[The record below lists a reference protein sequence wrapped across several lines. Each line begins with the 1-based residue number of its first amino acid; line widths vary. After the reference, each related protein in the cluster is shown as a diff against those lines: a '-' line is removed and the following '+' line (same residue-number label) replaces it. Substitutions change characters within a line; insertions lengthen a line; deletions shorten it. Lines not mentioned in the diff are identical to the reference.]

1 MVSDQSQDE
10 AEQQPKIGRIPALIA
25 AVAVV
30 GIAIG
35 AAAGLLTLM
44 LYQVERFALGYIE
57 NAHESGPFNVPAI
70 RRAISVTV
78 GASIAAVMWWLLR
91 TRTTEVPSVKKAVGG
106 AIMPVWQT
114 IVHVLLQ
121 IFIVGT
127 GMSIGRE
134 VAPRE
139 LGAMFGQRFA
149 RWVRLGAKDTRML
162 VAITA
167 AAGLAGVYN
176 APLAGTF
183 FAVEILLADVT
194 LETVT
199 LAFACSA
206 LASWVASL
214 VKGTHV
220 FYLIGKADGL
230 FTPDYMLFALIAGL
244 MLGVAGALFRRGS
257 QWAERNKPSGAGI
270 LWMMPLAGL
279 LTGVV
284 AIAVPQV
291 MGNGRATA
299 QLSFSSKA
307 DLAVIPVLLL
317 SFVAKAI
324 VTLLTIRSG
333 ASGGVLQPGIALGAS
348 GGAILG
354 ILWMQVFHT
363 NSIGMYALLGAC
375 ALLAASQQAPLMAIC
390 LVMELADAPINLFVP
405 ISLAV
410 AVSAFTASRLAK
422 PLAAWHLPRAKA
434 ADRQPSHC
442 RLAILTW
449 TPSSHGHQACLAGKQ
464 HGEYEPVVVGADRH
478 LAAVLLR
485 DVPNRLHA
493 EAMPMLV
500 IALRGAQIA
509 LGIFLQPRI
518 VIILDADHGE
528 GILFEQR
535 QFDEPLFRIGQL
547 RRGFD
552 RIVDRIAEQRSDIH
566 RRHVGQE
573 RPIRHGGEADAAI
586 GASALF
592 CGEDDVKHGIAGML
606 LGAVALH
613 RLLQL
618 LESCRSM
625 LRIDFGAQCRDLML
639 QIVREPTKRFD
650 VLLRLQVLLMLA
662 FQLRVD

>member
-1 MVSDQSQDE
+1 MVSKQSQE
-10 AEQQPKIGRIPALIA
+10 ETESRPNIGRIPALIA
-25 AVAVV
+25 AVAIV

-57 NAHESGPFNVPAI
+57 NAHESGPFNVPAL
-70 RRAISVTV
+70 RRLISVTV
-78 GASIAAVMWWLLR
+78 GASIAAVIWWLLR
-91 TRTTEVPSVKKAVGG
+91 TRTTTVPSVKKAVGG
-106 AIMPVWQT
+106 ALMPVWQT

-194 LETVT
+194 LETVS

-214 VKGTHV
+214 VKGTHT
-220 FYLIGKADGL
+220 FYLIGKANGL
-230 FTPDYMLFALIAGL
+230 FTPDYMVFALIAGL

-257 QWAERNKPSGAGI
+257 QWAEKNKPSGAGI

-324 VTLLTIRSG
+324 VTLMTIRSG

-405 ISLAV
+405 IGLAV

-434 ADRQPSHC
+434 ADR
-442 RLAILTW
+442 
-449 TPSSHGHQACLAGKQ
+449 
-464 HGEYEPVVVGADRH
+464 
-478 LAAVLLR
+478 
-485 DVPNRLHA
+485 
-493 EAMPMLV
+493 
-500 IALRGAQIA
+500 
-509 LGIFLQPRI
+509 
-518 VIILDADHGE
+518 
-528 GILFEQR
+528 
-535 QFDEPLFRIGQL
+535 
-547 RRGFD
+547 
-552 RIVDRIAEQRSDIH
+552 
-566 RRHVGQE
+566 
-573 RPIRHGGEADAAI
+573 
-586 GASALF
+586 
-592 CGEDDVKHGIAGML
+592 
-606 LGAVALH
+606 
-613 RLLQL
+613 
-618 LESCRSM
+618 
-625 LRIDFGAQCRDLML
+625 
-639 QIVREPTKRFD
+639 
-650 VLLRLQVLLMLA
+650 
-662 FQLRVD
+662 

>member
-1 MVSDQSQDE
+1 MGEARVSEQSQDE
-10 AEQQPKIGRIPALIA
+10 TEQQPTIGRIPGLIA
-25 AVAVV
+25 AVAIV

-57 NAHESGPFNVPAI
+57 NAQESGPFNVPAI

-78 GASIAAVMWWLLR
+78 GAAIAAVIWWLLR
-91 TRTTEVPSVKKAVGG
+91 TRTTTVPSVKKAVGG
-106 AIMPVWQT
+106 ALMPVWQT

-214 VKGTHV
+214 VKGTHT

-230 FTPDYMLFALIAGL
+230 FTPDYMVFALIAGL

-257 QWAERNKPSGAGI
+257 QWAEKNKPSGAGI

-284 AIAVPQV
+284 AIVVPQV

-405 ISLAV
+405 IGLAV

-434 ADRQPSHC
+434 ADR
-442 RLAILTW
+442 
-449 TPSSHGHQACLAGKQ
+449 
-464 HGEYEPVVVGADRH
+464 
-478 LAAVLLR
+478 
-485 DVPNRLHA
+485 
-493 EAMPMLV
+493 
-500 IALRGAQIA
+500 
-509 LGIFLQPRI
+509 
-518 VIILDADHGE
+518 
-528 GILFEQR
+528 
-535 QFDEPLFRIGQL
+535 
-547 RRGFD
+547 
-552 RIVDRIAEQRSDIH
+552 
-566 RRHVGQE
+566 
-573 RPIRHGGEADAAI
+573 
-586 GASALF
+586 
-592 CGEDDVKHGIAGML
+592 
-606 LGAVALH
+606 
-613 RLLQL
+613 
-618 LESCRSM
+618 
-625 LRIDFGAQCRDLML
+625 
-639 QIVREPTKRFD
+639 
-650 VLLRLQVLLMLA
+650 
-662 FQLRVD
+662 

>member
-333 ASGGVLQPGIALGAS
+333 ASGGAM
-348 GGAILG
+348 LG
-354 ILWMQVFHT
+354 ILWMQMFHT

-405 ISLAV
+405 IGFAV
-410 AVSAFTASRLAK
+410 AVSAFTASRLAA
-422 PLAAWHLPRAKA
+422 PLAALHLPR
-434 ADRQPSHC
+434 PS
-442 RLAILTW
+442 
-449 TPSSHGHQACLAGKQ
+449 TP
-464 HGEYEPVVVGADRH
+464 
-478 LAAVLLR
+478 
-485 DVPNRLHA
+485 
-493 EAMPMLV
+493 
-500 IALRGAQIA
+500 
-509 LGIFLQPRI
+509 
-518 VIILDADHGE
+518 
-528 GILFEQR
+528 
-535 QFDEPLFRIGQL
+535 
-547 RRGFD
+547 
-552 RIVDRIAEQRSDIH
+552 
-566 RRHVGQE
+566 
-573 RPIRHGGEADAAI
+573 
-586 GASALF
+586 
-592 CGEDDVKHGIAGML
+592 VK
-606 LGAVALH
+606 
-613 RLLQL
+613 R
-618 LESCRSM
+618 
-625 LRIDFGAQCRDLML
+625 
-639 QIVREPTKRFD
+639 
-650 VLLRLQVLLMLA
+650 
-662 FQLRVD
+662 

>member
-1 MVSDQSQDE
+1 MGEARVSKQSQDE
-10 AEQQPKIGRIPALIA
+10 TEQQPNIGRIPALIA
-25 AVAVV
+25 AVAIV

-57 NAHESGPFNVPAI
+57 NAHESGPFNMPAI

-78 GASIAAVMWWLLR
+78 GASIAAVIWWLLR
-91 TRTTEVPSVKKAVGG
+91 TRTTTVPSVKKAVGG
-106 AIMPVWQT
+106 ALMPVWQT

-214 VKGTHV
+214 VKGTHT
-220 FYLIGKADGL
+220 FYLIGKANGL
-230 FTPDYMLFALIAGL
+230 FTPDYMVFALIAGL

-257 QWAERNKPSGAGI
+257 QWAEKNKPSGAGI

-284 AIAVPQV
+284 AIVVPQV

-405 ISLAV
+405 IGLAV

-434 ADRQPSHC
+434 ADR
-442 RLAILTW
+442 
-449 TPSSHGHQACLAGKQ
+449 
-464 HGEYEPVVVGADRH
+464 
-478 LAAVLLR
+478 
-485 DVPNRLHA
+485 
-493 EAMPMLV
+493 
-500 IALRGAQIA
+500 
-509 LGIFLQPRI
+509 
-518 VIILDADHGE
+518 
-528 GILFEQR
+528 
-535 QFDEPLFRIGQL
+535 
-547 RRGFD
+547 
-552 RIVDRIAEQRSDIH
+552 
-566 RRHVGQE
+566 
-573 RPIRHGGEADAAI
+573 
-586 GASALF
+586 
-592 CGEDDVKHGIAGML
+592 
-606 LGAVALH
+606 
-613 RLLQL
+613 
-618 LESCRSM
+618 
-625 LRIDFGAQCRDLML
+625 
-639 QIVREPTKRFD
+639 
-650 VLLRLQVLLMLA
+650 
-662 FQLRVD
+662 

>member
-1 MVSDQSQDE
+1 MVSKQSQE
-10 AEQQPKIGRIPALIA
+10 ETESRPNIGRIPALIA
-25 AVAVV
+25 AVAIV

-57 NAHESGPFNVPAI
+57 NAHESGPFNVPAL
-70 RRAISVTV
+70 RRLISVTV
-78 GASIAAVMWWLLR
+78 GASIAAVIWWLLR
-91 TRTTEVPSVKKAVGG
+91 TRTTTVPSVKKAVGG
-106 AIMPVWQT
+106 ALMPVWQT

-324 VTLLTIRSG
+324 VTLMTIRSG

-405 ISLAV
+405 IGLAV

-434 ADRQPSHC
+434 ADR
-442 RLAILTW
+442 
-449 TPSSHGHQACLAGKQ
+449 
-464 HGEYEPVVVGADRH
+464 
-478 LAAVLLR
+478 
-485 DVPNRLHA
+485 
-493 EAMPMLV
+493 
-500 IALRGAQIA
+500 
-509 LGIFLQPRI
+509 
-518 VIILDADHGE
+518 
-528 GILFEQR
+528 
-535 QFDEPLFRIGQL
+535 
-547 RRGFD
+547 
-552 RIVDRIAEQRSDIH
+552 
-566 RRHVGQE
+566 
-573 RPIRHGGEADAAI
+573 
-586 GASALF
+586 
-592 CGEDDVKHGIAGML
+592 
-606 LGAVALH
+606 
-613 RLLQL
+613 
-618 LESCRSM
+618 
-625 LRIDFGAQCRDLML
+625 
-639 QIVREPTKRFD
+639 
-650 VLLRLQVLLMLA
+650 
-662 FQLRVD
+662 

>member
-1 MVSDQSQDE
+1 MVSKQSQE
-10 AEQQPKIGRIPALIA
+10 ETESRPNIGRIPALIA
-25 AVAVV
+25 AVAIV

-57 NAHESGPFNVPAI
+57 NAHESGPFNVPAL
-70 RRAISVTV
+70 RRLISVTV
-78 GASIAAVMWWLLR
+78 GASIAAVIWWLLR
-91 TRTTEVPSVKKAVGG
+91 TRTTTVPSVKKAVGG
-106 AIMPVWQT
+106 ALMPVWQT

-149 RWVRLGAKDTRML
+149 RWVRLDVKDTRML

-194 LETVT
+194 LETVS

-214 VKGTHV
+214 VKGTHT
-220 FYLIGKADGL
+220 FYLIGKANGL
-230 FTPDYMLFALIAGL
+230 FTPDYLVFALIAGL

-257 QWAERNKPSGAGI
+257 QWAEKNKPSGAGI

-324 VTLLTIRSG
+324 VTLMTIRSG

-405 ISLAV
+405 IGLAV

-434 ADRQPSHC
+434 ADR
-442 RLAILTW
+442 
-449 TPSSHGHQACLAGKQ
+449 
-464 HGEYEPVVVGADRH
+464 
-478 LAAVLLR
+478 
-485 DVPNRLHA
+485 
-493 EAMPMLV
+493 
-500 IALRGAQIA
+500 
-509 LGIFLQPRI
+509 
-518 VIILDADHGE
+518 
-528 GILFEQR
+528 
-535 QFDEPLFRIGQL
+535 
-547 RRGFD
+547 
-552 RIVDRIAEQRSDIH
+552 
-566 RRHVGQE
+566 
-573 RPIRHGGEADAAI
+573 
-586 GASALF
+586 
-592 CGEDDVKHGIAGML
+592 
-606 LGAVALH
+606 
-613 RLLQL
+613 
-618 LESCRSM
+618 
-625 LRIDFGAQCRDLML
+625 
-639 QIVREPTKRFD
+639 
-650 VLLRLQVLLMLA
+650 
-662 FQLRVD
+662 

>member
-1 MVSDQSQDE
+1 MGEARVSKQSQDE
-10 AEQQPKIGRIPALIA
+10 TEQQPNIGRIPALIA
-25 AVAVV
+25 AVAIV

-78 GASIAAVMWWLLR
+78 GASIAAVIWWLLR
-91 TRTTEVPSVKKAVGG
+91 TRTTTVPSVKKAVGG
-106 AIMPVWQT
+106 ALMPVWQT

-214 VKGTHV
+214 VKGTHT
-220 FYLIGKADGL
+220 FYLIGKANGL
-230 FTPDYMLFALIAGL
+230 FTSDYMVFALIAGL

-257 QWAERNKPSGAGI
+257 QWAEKNKPSGAGI

-324 VTLLTIRSG
+324 VTLMTIRSG

-405 ISLAV
+405 IGLAV

-434 ADRQPSHC
+434 ADR
-442 RLAILTW
+442 
-449 TPSSHGHQACLAGKQ
+449 
-464 HGEYEPVVVGADRH
+464 
-478 LAAVLLR
+478 
-485 DVPNRLHA
+485 
-493 EAMPMLV
+493 
-500 IALRGAQIA
+500 
-509 LGIFLQPRI
+509 
-518 VIILDADHGE
+518 
-528 GILFEQR
+528 
-535 QFDEPLFRIGQL
+535 
-547 RRGFD
+547 
-552 RIVDRIAEQRSDIH
+552 
-566 RRHVGQE
+566 
-573 RPIRHGGEADAAI
+573 
-586 GASALF
+586 
-592 CGEDDVKHGIAGML
+592 
-606 LGAVALH
+606 
-613 RLLQL
+613 
-618 LESCRSM
+618 
-625 LRIDFGAQCRDLML
+625 
-639 QIVREPTKRFD
+639 
-650 VLLRLQVLLMLA
+650 
-662 FQLRVD
+662 

>member
-1 MVSDQSQDE
+1 MVSKQSQE
-10 AEQQPKIGRIPALIA
+10 ETESRPNIGRIPALIA
-25 AVAVV
+25 AVAIV

-57 NAHESGPFNVPAI
+57 NAHESGPFNVPAL
-70 RRAISVTV
+70 RRLISVTV
-78 GASIAAVMWWLLR
+78 GASIAAVIWWLLR
-91 TRTTEVPSVKKAVGG
+91 TRTTTVPSVKKAVGG
-106 AIMPVWQT
+106 ALMPVWQT

-121 IFIVGT
+121 ILIVGT

-214 VKGTHV
+214 VKGTHT
-220 FYLIGKADGL
+220 FYLIGKANGL
-230 FTPDYMLFALIAGL
+230 FTPDYMVFALIAGL
-244 MLGVAGALFRRGS
+244 ILGTAGALFRRGS
-257 QWAERNKPSGAGI
+257 QWAEKNKPSGAGI

-324 VTLLTIRSG
+324 VTLMTIRSG

-405 ISLAV
+405 IGLAV

-434 ADRQPSHC
+434 ADR
-442 RLAILTW
+442 
-449 TPSSHGHQACLAGKQ
+449 
-464 HGEYEPVVVGADRH
+464 
-478 LAAVLLR
+478 
-485 DVPNRLHA
+485 
-493 EAMPMLV
+493 
-500 IALRGAQIA
+500 
-509 LGIFLQPRI
+509 
-518 VIILDADHGE
+518 
-528 GILFEQR
+528 
-535 QFDEPLFRIGQL
+535 
-547 RRGFD
+547 
-552 RIVDRIAEQRSDIH
+552 
-566 RRHVGQE
+566 
-573 RPIRHGGEADAAI
+573 
-586 GASALF
+586 
-592 CGEDDVKHGIAGML
+592 
-606 LGAVALH
+606 
-613 RLLQL
+613 
-618 LESCRSM
+618 
-625 LRIDFGAQCRDLML
+625 
-639 QIVREPTKRFD
+639 
-650 VLLRLQVLLMLA
+650 
-662 FQLRVD
+662 

>member
-1 MVSDQSQDE
+1 MVSKQSQE
-10 AEQQPKIGRIPALIA
+10 ETESRPNIGRIPALIA
-25 AVAVV
+25 AVAIV

-57 NAHESGPFNVPAI
+57 NAHESGPFNVPAL
-70 RRAISVTV
+70 RRLISVTV
-78 GASIAAVMWWLLR
+78 GASIAAVTWWLLR
-91 TRTTEVPSVKKAVGG
+91 TRTTTVPSVKKAVGG
-106 AIMPVWQT
+106 ALMPVWQT

-149 RWVRLGAKDTRML
+149 RWVRLGVKDTRML

-214 VKGTHV
+214 VKGTHT
-220 FYLIGKADGL
+220 FYLIGKANGL
-230 FTPDYMLFALIAGL
+230 FTPDYMVFALIAGL

-257 QWAERNKPSGAGI
+257 QWAEKNKPSGAGI

-324 VTLLTIRSG
+324 VTLMTIRSG

-405 ISLAV
+405 IGLAV

-434 ADRQPSHC
+434 ADR
-442 RLAILTW
+442 
-449 TPSSHGHQACLAGKQ
+449 
-464 HGEYEPVVVGADRH
+464 
-478 LAAVLLR
+478 
-485 DVPNRLHA
+485 
-493 EAMPMLV
+493 
-500 IALRGAQIA
+500 
-509 LGIFLQPRI
+509 
-518 VIILDADHGE
+518 
-528 GILFEQR
+528 
-535 QFDEPLFRIGQL
+535 
-547 RRGFD
+547 
-552 RIVDRIAEQRSDIH
+552 
-566 RRHVGQE
+566 
-573 RPIRHGGEADAAI
+573 
-586 GASALF
+586 
-592 CGEDDVKHGIAGML
+592 
-606 LGAVALH
+606 
-613 RLLQL
+613 
-618 LESCRSM
+618 
-625 LRIDFGAQCRDLML
+625 
-639 QIVREPTKRFD
+639 
-650 VLLRLQVLLMLA
+650 
-662 FQLRVD
+662 

>member
-183 FAVEILLADVT
+183 FAVEILLADVTLETVT

-434 ADRQPSHC
+434 ADR
-442 RLAILTW
+442 
-449 TPSSHGHQACLAGKQ
+449 
-464 HGEYEPVVVGADRH
+464 
-478 LAAVLLR
+478 
-485 DVPNRLHA
+485 
-493 EAMPMLV
+493 
-500 IALRGAQIA
+500 
-509 LGIFLQPRI
+509 
-518 VIILDADHGE
+518 
-528 GILFEQR
+528 
-535 QFDEPLFRIGQL
+535 
-547 RRGFD
+547 
-552 RIVDRIAEQRSDIH
+552 
-566 RRHVGQE
+566 
-573 RPIRHGGEADAAI
+573 
-586 GASALF
+586 
-592 CGEDDVKHGIAGML
+592 
-606 LGAVALH
+606 
-613 RLLQL
+613 
-618 LESCRSM
+618 
-625 LRIDFGAQCRDLML
+625 
-639 QIVREPTKRFD
+639 
-650 VLLRLQVLLMLA
+650 
-662 FQLRVD
+662 

>member
-1 MVSDQSQDE
+1 MVSKQSQE
-10 AEQQPKIGRIPALIA
+10 ETESRPNIGRIPALIA
-25 AVAVV
+25 AVAIV

-57 NAHESGPFNVPAI
+57 NAHESGPFNVPAL
-70 RRAISVTV
+70 RRLISVTV
-78 GASIAAVMWWLLR
+78 GASIAAVIWWLLR
-91 TRTTEVPSVKKAVGG
+91 TRTTTVPSVKKAVGG
-106 AIMPVWQT
+106 ALMPVWQT

-214 VKGTHV
+214 VKGTHT
-220 FYLIGKADGL
+220 FYLIGKANGL
-230 FTPDYMLFALIAGL
+230 FTPDYMVFALIAGL

-257 QWAERNKPSGAGI
+257 QWAEKNKPSGAGI

-299 QLSFSSKA
+299 QLSFSSKV

-324 VTLLTIRSG
+324 VTLMTIRSG

-405 ISLAV
+405 IGLAV

-434 ADRQPSHC
+434 ADR
-442 RLAILTW
+442 
-449 TPSSHGHQACLAGKQ
+449 
-464 HGEYEPVVVGADRH
+464 
-478 LAAVLLR
+478 
-485 DVPNRLHA
+485 
-493 EAMPMLV
+493 
-500 IALRGAQIA
+500 
-509 LGIFLQPRI
+509 
-518 VIILDADHGE
+518 
-528 GILFEQR
+528 
-535 QFDEPLFRIGQL
+535 
-547 RRGFD
+547 
-552 RIVDRIAEQRSDIH
+552 
-566 RRHVGQE
+566 
-573 RPIRHGGEADAAI
+573 
-586 GASALF
+586 
-592 CGEDDVKHGIAGML
+592 
-606 LGAVALH
+606 
-613 RLLQL
+613 
-618 LESCRSM
+618 
-625 LRIDFGAQCRDLML
+625 
-639 QIVREPTKRFD
+639 
-650 VLLRLQVLLMLA
+650 
-662 FQLRVD
+662 

>member
-1 MVSDQSQDE
+1 MGEARVSKQSQDE
-10 AEQQPKIGRIPALIA
+10 TEQQPNIGRIPALIA
-25 AVAVV
+25 AVAIV

-78 GASIAAVMWWLLR
+78 GASIAAVIWWLLR
-91 TRTTEVPSVKKAVGG
+91 TRTTTVPSVKKAVGG
-106 AIMPVWQT
+106 ALMPVWQT

-214 VKGTHV
+214 VKGTHT
-220 FYLIGKADGL
+220 FYLIGKTNGL
-230 FTPDYMLFALIAGL
+230 FTPDYMVFALIAGL

-257 QWAERNKPSGAGI
+257 QWAEKNKPSGAGI

-324 VTLLTIRSG
+324 VTLMTIRSG

-405 ISLAV
+405 IGLAV

-434 ADRQPSHC
+434 ADR
-442 RLAILTW
+442 
-449 TPSSHGHQACLAGKQ
+449 
-464 HGEYEPVVVGADRH
+464 
-478 LAAVLLR
+478 
-485 DVPNRLHA
+485 
-493 EAMPMLV
+493 
-500 IALRGAQIA
+500 
-509 LGIFLQPRI
+509 
-518 VIILDADHGE
+518 
-528 GILFEQR
+528 
-535 QFDEPLFRIGQL
+535 
-547 RRGFD
+547 
-552 RIVDRIAEQRSDIH
+552 
-566 RRHVGQE
+566 
-573 RPIRHGGEADAAI
+573 
-586 GASALF
+586 
-592 CGEDDVKHGIAGML
+592 
-606 LGAVALH
+606 
-613 RLLQL
+613 
-618 LESCRSM
+618 
-625 LRIDFGAQCRDLML
+625 
-639 QIVREPTKRFD
+639 
-650 VLLRLQVLLMLA
+650 
-662 FQLRVD
+662 

>member
-1 MVSDQSQDE
+1 MGEARVSKQSQDE
-10 AEQQPKIGRIPALIA
+10 TEQQPNIGRIPALIA
-25 AVAVV
+25 AVAIV

-57 NAHESGPFNVPAI
+57 NAHESGPFNMPAI

-78 GASIAAVMWWLLR
+78 GASIAAVIWWLLR
-91 TRTTEVPSVKKAVGG
+91 TRTTTVPSVKKAVGG
-106 AIMPVWQT
+106 ALMPIWQT

-206 LASWVASL
+206 FASWVASL
-214 VKGTHV
+214 VKGTHT

-230 FTPDYMLFALIAGL
+230 FTPDYMVFALIAGL

-324 VTLLTIRSG
+324 VTLMTIRSG

-405 ISLAV
+405 IGLAV

-434 ADRQPSHC
+434 ADR
-442 RLAILTW
+442 
-449 TPSSHGHQACLAGKQ
+449 
-464 HGEYEPVVVGADRH
+464 
-478 LAAVLLR
+478 
-485 DVPNRLHA
+485 
-493 EAMPMLV
+493 
-500 IALRGAQIA
+500 
-509 LGIFLQPRI
+509 
-518 VIILDADHGE
+518 
-528 GILFEQR
+528 
-535 QFDEPLFRIGQL
+535 
-547 RRGFD
+547 
-552 RIVDRIAEQRSDIH
+552 
-566 RRHVGQE
+566 
-573 RPIRHGGEADAAI
+573 
-586 GASALF
+586 
-592 CGEDDVKHGIAGML
+592 
-606 LGAVALH
+606 
-613 RLLQL
+613 
-618 LESCRSM
+618 
-625 LRIDFGAQCRDLML
+625 
-639 QIVREPTKRFD
+639 
-650 VLLRLQVLLMLA
+650 
-662 FQLRVD
+662 

>member
-1 MVSDQSQDE
+1 MGEARVSKQSQDE
-10 AEQQPKIGRIPALIA
+10 TEQQPTIGRIPGLIA
-25 AVAVV
+25 AVAII

-78 GASIAAVMWWLLR
+78 GASIAAVIWWLLR
-91 TRTTEVPSVKKAVGG
+91 TRTTTVPSVKKAVGG
-106 AIMPVWQT
+106 ALMPVWQT

-149 RWVRLGAKDTRML
+149 RWVRLGVKDTRML

-206 LASWVASL
+206 FASWVASL
-214 VKGTHV
+214 VKGTHT

-230 FTPDYMLFALIAGL
+230 FTPDYMVFALIAGL

-257 QWAERNKPSGAGI
+257 QWAEKNKPSGAGI

-324 VTLLTIRSG
+324 VTLMTIRSG

-405 ISLAV
+405 IGLAV

-434 ADRQPSHC
+434 ADR
-442 RLAILTW
+442 
-449 TPSSHGHQACLAGKQ
+449 
-464 HGEYEPVVVGADRH
+464 
-478 LAAVLLR
+478 
-485 DVPNRLHA
+485 
-493 EAMPMLV
+493 
-500 IALRGAQIA
+500 
-509 LGIFLQPRI
+509 
-518 VIILDADHGE
+518 
-528 GILFEQR
+528 
-535 QFDEPLFRIGQL
+535 
-547 RRGFD
+547 
-552 RIVDRIAEQRSDIH
+552 
-566 RRHVGQE
+566 
-573 RPIRHGGEADAAI
+573 
-586 GASALF
+586 
-592 CGEDDVKHGIAGML
+592 
-606 LGAVALH
+606 
-613 RLLQL
+613 
-618 LESCRSM
+618 
-625 LRIDFGAQCRDLML
+625 
-639 QIVREPTKRFD
+639 
-650 VLLRLQVLLMLA
+650 
-662 FQLRVD
+662 

>member
-1 MVSDQSQDE
+1 MGEARVSKQSQDE
-10 AEQQPKIGRIPALIA
+10 TEQQPNIGRIPALIA
-25 AVAVV
+25 AVAII

-78 GASIAAVMWWLLR
+78 GASIAAVIWWLLR
-91 TRTTEVPSVKKAVGG
+91 TRTTTVPSVKKAVGG
-106 AIMPVWQT
+106 ALMPVWQT

-206 LASWVASL
+206 FASWVASL
-214 VKGTHV
+214 VKGTHT

-230 FTPDYMLFALIAGL
+230 FTPDYMVFALIAGL

-405 ISLAV
+405 IGLAV

-434 ADRQPSHC
+434 ADR
-442 RLAILTW
+442 
-449 TPSSHGHQACLAGKQ
+449 
-464 HGEYEPVVVGADRH
+464 
-478 LAAVLLR
+478 
-485 DVPNRLHA
+485 
-493 EAMPMLV
+493 
-500 IALRGAQIA
+500 
-509 LGIFLQPRI
+509 
-518 VIILDADHGE
+518 
-528 GILFEQR
+528 
-535 QFDEPLFRIGQL
+535 
-547 RRGFD
+547 
-552 RIVDRIAEQRSDIH
+552 
-566 RRHVGQE
+566 
-573 RPIRHGGEADAAI
+573 
-586 GASALF
+586 
-592 CGEDDVKHGIAGML
+592 
-606 LGAVALH
+606 
-613 RLLQL
+613 
-618 LESCRSM
+618 
-625 LRIDFGAQCRDLML
+625 
-639 QIVREPTKRFD
+639 
-650 VLLRLQVLLMLA
+650 
-662 FQLRVD
+662 

>member
-1 MVSDQSQDE
+1 MGEARVSKQSQDE
-10 AEQQPKIGRIPALIA
+10 TEQQPNIGRIPALIA
-25 AVAVV
+25 AVAIV

-78 GASIAAVMWWLLR
+78 GASIAAVIWWLLR
-91 TRTTEVPSVKKAVGG
+91 TRTTTVPSVKKAVGG
-106 AIMPVWQT
+106 ALMPVWQT

-214 VKGTHV
+214 VKGTHT
-220 FYLIGKADGL
+220 FYLIGKANGL
-230 FTPDYMLFALIAGL
+230 FTPDYMVFALIAGL
-244 MLGVAGALFRRGS
+244 MLGIAGALFRRGS
-257 QWAERNKPSGAGI
+257 QWAEKNKPSGAGI

-324 VTLLTIRSG
+324 VTLMTIRSG

-405 ISLAV
+405 IGLAV

-434 ADRQPSHC
+434 ADR
-442 RLAILTW
+442 
-449 TPSSHGHQACLAGKQ
+449 
-464 HGEYEPVVVGADRH
+464 
-478 LAAVLLR
+478 
-485 DVPNRLHA
+485 
-493 EAMPMLV
+493 
-500 IALRGAQIA
+500 
-509 LGIFLQPRI
+509 
-518 VIILDADHGE
+518 
-528 GILFEQR
+528 
-535 QFDEPLFRIGQL
+535 
-547 RRGFD
+547 
-552 RIVDRIAEQRSDIH
+552 
-566 RRHVGQE
+566 
-573 RPIRHGGEADAAI
+573 
-586 GASALF
+586 
-592 CGEDDVKHGIAGML
+592 
-606 LGAVALH
+606 
-613 RLLQL
+613 
-618 LESCRSM
+618 
-625 LRIDFGAQCRDLML
+625 
-639 QIVREPTKRFD
+639 
-650 VLLRLQVLLMLA
+650 
-662 FQLRVD
+662 

>member
-1 MVSDQSQDE
+1 MVSEQSQDE
-10 AEQQPKIGRIPALIA
+10 TEQQPTIGRIPGLIA
-25 AVAVV
+25 AVAIV

-57 NAHESGPFNVPAI
+57 NAHESGPFNVPAL
-70 RRAISVTV
+70 RRLISVTV
-78 GASIAAVMWWLLR
+78 GAAIAAVIWWLLR
-91 TRTTEVPSVKKAVGG
+91 TRTTTVPSVKKAVGG
-106 AIMPVWQT
+106 ALMPVWQT

-194 LETVT
+194 LETVS

-214 VKGTHV
+214 VKGTHT

-230 FTPDYMLFALIAGL
+230 FTPDYMVFALIAGL

-257 QWAERNKPSGAGI
+257 QWAEKNKPSGAGI

-324 VTLLTIRSG
+324 VTLMTIRSG

-405 ISLAV
+405 IGLAV

-434 ADRQPSHC
+434 ADR
-442 RLAILTW
+442 
-449 TPSSHGHQACLAGKQ
+449 
-464 HGEYEPVVVGADRH
+464 
-478 LAAVLLR
+478 
-485 DVPNRLHA
+485 
-493 EAMPMLV
+493 
-500 IALRGAQIA
+500 
-509 LGIFLQPRI
+509 
-518 VIILDADHGE
+518 
-528 GILFEQR
+528 
-535 QFDEPLFRIGQL
+535 
-547 RRGFD
+547 
-552 RIVDRIAEQRSDIH
+552 
-566 RRHVGQE
+566 
-573 RPIRHGGEADAAI
+573 
-586 GASALF
+586 
-592 CGEDDVKHGIAGML
+592 
-606 LGAVALH
+606 
-613 RLLQL
+613 
-618 LESCRSM
+618 
-625 LRIDFGAQCRDLML
+625 
-639 QIVREPTKRFD
+639 
-650 VLLRLQVLLMLA
+650 
-662 FQLRVD
+662 

>member
-1 MVSDQSQDE
+1 MGEARVSKQSQDE
-10 AEQQPKIGRIPALIA
+10 TEQQPNIGRIPALIA

-78 GASIAAVMWWLLR
+78 GASIAAVIWWLLR

-214 VKGTHV
+214 VKGTHT

-257 QWAERNKPSGAGI
+257 QWAEKNKPSGAGI

-348 GGAILG
+348 GGAMLG
-354 ILWMQVFHT
+354 ILWMQMFHT

-405 ISLAV
+405 IGLAV

-434 ADRQPSHC
+434 ADR
-442 RLAILTW
+442 
-449 TPSSHGHQACLAGKQ
+449 
-464 HGEYEPVVVGADRH
+464 
-478 LAAVLLR
+478 
-485 DVPNRLHA
+485 
-493 EAMPMLV
+493 
-500 IALRGAQIA
+500 
-509 LGIFLQPRI
+509 
-518 VIILDADHGE
+518 
-528 GILFEQR
+528 
-535 QFDEPLFRIGQL
+535 
-547 RRGFD
+547 
-552 RIVDRIAEQRSDIH
+552 
-566 RRHVGQE
+566 
-573 RPIRHGGEADAAI
+573 
-586 GASALF
+586 
-592 CGEDDVKHGIAGML
+592 
-606 LGAVALH
+606 
-613 RLLQL
+613 
-618 LESCRSM
+618 
-625 LRIDFGAQCRDLML
+625 
-639 QIVREPTKRFD
+639 
-650 VLLRLQVLLMLA
+650 
-662 FQLRVD
+662 

>member
-1 MVSDQSQDE
+1 MGEARVSKQSQDE
-10 AEQQPKIGRIPALIA
+10 TEQQPHIGRIPALIA
-25 AVAVV
+25 AVAIV

-78 GASIAAVMWWLLR
+78 GASIAAVIWWLLR
-91 TRTTEVPSVKKAVGG
+91 TRTTTVPSVKKAVGG
-106 AIMPVWQT
+106 ALMPIWQT

-214 VKGTHV
+214 VKGTHT
-220 FYLIGKADGL
+220 FYLIGKANGL
-230 FTPDYMLFALIAGL
+230 FTPDYMVFALIAGL
-244 MLGVAGALFRRGS
+244 ILGVAGALFRRGS
-257 QWAERNKPSGAGI
+257 QWAEKNKPSGAGI

-324 VTLLTIRSG
+324 VTLMTIRSG

-405 ISLAV
+405 IGLAV

-434 ADRQPSHC
+434 ADR
-442 RLAILTW
+442 
-449 TPSSHGHQACLAGKQ
+449 
-464 HGEYEPVVVGADRH
+464 
-478 LAAVLLR
+478 
-485 DVPNRLHA
+485 
-493 EAMPMLV
+493 
-500 IALRGAQIA
+500 
-509 LGIFLQPRI
+509 
-518 VIILDADHGE
+518 
-528 GILFEQR
+528 
-535 QFDEPLFRIGQL
+535 
-547 RRGFD
+547 
-552 RIVDRIAEQRSDIH
+552 
-566 RRHVGQE
+566 
-573 RPIRHGGEADAAI
+573 
-586 GASALF
+586 
-592 CGEDDVKHGIAGML
+592 
-606 LGAVALH
+606 
-613 RLLQL
+613 
-618 LESCRSM
+618 
-625 LRIDFGAQCRDLML
+625 
-639 QIVREPTKRFD
+639 
-650 VLLRLQVLLMLA
+650 
-662 FQLRVD
+662 

>member
-1 MVSDQSQDE
+1 MVSEQSQDE
-10 AEQQPKIGRIPALIA
+10 TEQQPTIGRIPGLIA
-25 AVAVV
+25 AVAIV

-78 GASIAAVMWWLLR
+78 GASIAAVIWWLLR
-91 TRTTEVPSVKKAVGG
+91 TRTTTVPSVKKAVGG
-106 AIMPVWQT
+106 ALMPVWQT

-149 RWVRLGAKDTRML
+149 RWVSLGVKDTRML

-214 VKGTHV
+214 VKGTHT
-220 FYLIGKADGL
+220 FYLIGKANGL
-230 FTPDYMLFALIAGL
+230 FTPDYMVFALIAGL
-244 MLGVAGALFRRGS
+244 LLGVAGALFRRGS
-257 QWAERNKPSGAGI
+257 QWAEKNKPSGAGI

-324 VTLLTIRSG
+324 VTLMTIRSG

-405 ISLAV
+405 IGLAV

-434 ADRQPSHC
+434 ADR
-442 RLAILTW
+442 
-449 TPSSHGHQACLAGKQ
+449 
-464 HGEYEPVVVGADRH
+464 
-478 LAAVLLR
+478 
-485 DVPNRLHA
+485 
-493 EAMPMLV
+493 
-500 IALRGAQIA
+500 
-509 LGIFLQPRI
+509 
-518 VIILDADHGE
+518 
-528 GILFEQR
+528 
-535 QFDEPLFRIGQL
+535 
-547 RRGFD
+547 
-552 RIVDRIAEQRSDIH
+552 
-566 RRHVGQE
+566 
-573 RPIRHGGEADAAI
+573 
-586 GASALF
+586 
-592 CGEDDVKHGIAGML
+592 
-606 LGAVALH
+606 
-613 RLLQL
+613 
-618 LESCRSM
+618 
-625 LRIDFGAQCRDLML
+625 
-639 QIVREPTKRFD
+639 
-650 VLLRLQVLLMLA
+650 
-662 FQLRVD
+662 

>member
-1 MVSDQSQDE
+1 MVSKQSQE
-10 AEQQPKIGRIPALIA
+10 ETESRPNIGRIPALIA
-25 AVAVV
+25 AVAIV

-57 NAHESGPFNVPAI
+57 NAHESGPFNVPAL
-70 RRAISVTV
+70 RRLISVTV
-78 GASIAAVMWWLLR
+78 GAAIAAVIWWLLR
-91 TRTTEVPSVKKAVGG
+91 TRTTTVPSVKKAVGG
-106 AIMPVWQT
+106 ALMPVWQT

-149 RWVRLGAKDTRML
+149 RWVRLDVKDTRML

-194 LETVT
+194 LETVS

-214 VKGTHV
+214 VKGTHT

-230 FTPDYMLFALIAGL
+230 FTPDYMVFALIAGL

-257 QWAERNKPSGAGI
+257 QWAEKNKPSGAGI

-284 AIAVPQV
+284 AIVVPQV

-324 VTLLTIRSG
+324 VTLMTIRSG

-405 ISLAV
+405 IGLAV

-434 ADRQPSHC
+434 ADR
-442 RLAILTW
+442 
-449 TPSSHGHQACLAGKQ
+449 
-464 HGEYEPVVVGADRH
+464 
-478 LAAVLLR
+478 
-485 DVPNRLHA
+485 
-493 EAMPMLV
+493 
-500 IALRGAQIA
+500 
-509 LGIFLQPRI
+509 
-518 VIILDADHGE
+518 
-528 GILFEQR
+528 
-535 QFDEPLFRIGQL
+535 
-547 RRGFD
+547 
-552 RIVDRIAEQRSDIH
+552 
-566 RRHVGQE
+566 
-573 RPIRHGGEADAAI
+573 
-586 GASALF
+586 
-592 CGEDDVKHGIAGML
+592 
-606 LGAVALH
+606 
-613 RLLQL
+613 
-618 LESCRSM
+618 
-625 LRIDFGAQCRDLML
+625 
-639 QIVREPTKRFD
+639 
-650 VLLRLQVLLMLA
+650 
-662 FQLRVD
+662 

>member
-1 MVSDQSQDE
+1 MVSEQSQDE
-10 AEQQPKIGRIPALIA
+10 TEQQPTIGRIPGLIA
-25 AVAVV
+25 AVAIV

-78 GASIAAVMWWLLR
+78 GAFIAAVIWWLLR
-91 TRTTEVPSVKKAVGG
+91 TRTTTVPSVKKAVGG
-106 AIMPVWQT
+106 ALMPVWQT

-149 RWVRLGAKDTRML
+149 RWVSLGVKDTRML

-214 VKGTHV
+214 VKGTHT
-220 FYLIGKADGL
+220 FYLIGKANGL
-230 FTPDYMLFALIAGL
+230 FTPDYMVFALIAGL
-244 MLGVAGALFRRGS
+244 LLGVAGALFRRGS
-257 QWAERNKPSGAGI
+257 QWAEKNKPSGAGI

-324 VTLLTIRSG
+324 VTLMTIRSG

-405 ISLAV
+405 IGLAV

-434 ADRQPSHC
+434 ADR
-442 RLAILTW
+442 
-449 TPSSHGHQACLAGKQ
+449 
-464 HGEYEPVVVGADRH
+464 
-478 LAAVLLR
+478 
-485 DVPNRLHA
+485 
-493 EAMPMLV
+493 
-500 IALRGAQIA
+500 
-509 LGIFLQPRI
+509 
-518 VIILDADHGE
+518 
-528 GILFEQR
+528 
-535 QFDEPLFRIGQL
+535 
-547 RRGFD
+547 
-552 RIVDRIAEQRSDIH
+552 
-566 RRHVGQE
+566 
-573 RPIRHGGEADAAI
+573 
-586 GASALF
+586 
-592 CGEDDVKHGIAGML
+592 
-606 LGAVALH
+606 
-613 RLLQL
+613 
-618 LESCRSM
+618 
-625 LRIDFGAQCRDLML
+625 
-639 QIVREPTKRFD
+639 
-650 VLLRLQVLLMLA
+650 
-662 FQLRVD
+662 

>member
-1 MVSDQSQDE
+1 MGEARVSKQSQDE
-10 AEQQPKIGRIPALIA
+10 TEQQPNIGRIPALIA
-25 AVAVV
+25 AVAIV

-57 NAHESGPFNVPAI
+57 NAHESGPFNMPAI

-78 GASIAAVMWWLLR
+78 GASIAAVIWWLLR
-91 TRTTEVPSVKKAVGG
+91 TRTTTVPSVKKAVGG
-106 AIMPVWQT
+106 ALMPVWQT

-214 VKGTHV
+214 VKGTHT
-220 FYLIGKADGL
+220 FYLIGKANGL
-230 FTPDYMLFALIAGL
+230 FTPDYMVFALIAGL

-257 QWAERNKPSGAGI
+257 QWAEKNKPSGAGI

-284 AIAVPQV
+284 AIVVPQV

-307 DLAVIPVLLL
+307 DLAVLPILLL

-405 ISLAV
+405 IGLAV

-434 ADRQPSHC
+434 ADR
-442 RLAILTW
+442 
-449 TPSSHGHQACLAGKQ
+449 
-464 HGEYEPVVVGADRH
+464 
-478 LAAVLLR
+478 
-485 DVPNRLHA
+485 
-493 EAMPMLV
+493 
-500 IALRGAQIA
+500 
-509 LGIFLQPRI
+509 
-518 VIILDADHGE
+518 
-528 GILFEQR
+528 
-535 QFDEPLFRIGQL
+535 
-547 RRGFD
+547 
-552 RIVDRIAEQRSDIH
+552 
-566 RRHVGQE
+566 
-573 RPIRHGGEADAAI
+573 
-586 GASALF
+586 
-592 CGEDDVKHGIAGML
+592 
-606 LGAVALH
+606 
-613 RLLQL
+613 
-618 LESCRSM
+618 
-625 LRIDFGAQCRDLML
+625 
-639 QIVREPTKRFD
+639 
-650 VLLRLQVLLMLA
+650 
-662 FQLRVD
+662 

>member
-1 MVSDQSQDE
+1 MVSKQSQE
-10 AEQQPKIGRIPALIA
+10 ETESRPNIGRIPALIA
-25 AVAVV
+25 AVAIV

-57 NAHESGPFNVPAI
+57 NAHESGPFNVPAL
-70 RRAISVTV
+70 RRLISVTV
-78 GASIAAVMWWLLR
+78 GASIAAVIWWLLR
-91 TRTTEVPSVKKAVGG
+91 TRTTTVPSVKKAVGG
-106 AIMPVWQT
+106 ALMPVWQT

-214 VKGTHV
+214 VKGTHT
-220 FYLIGKADGL
+220 FYLIGKANGL
-230 FTPDYMLFALIAGL
+230 FTPDYMVFALIAGL

-257 QWAERNKPSGAGI
+257 QWAEKNKPSGAGI

-317 SFVAKAI
+317 SFVDKAI
-324 VTLLTIRSG
+324 VTLMTIRSG

-405 ISLAV
+405 IGLAV

-434 ADRQPSHC
+434 ADR
-442 RLAILTW
+442 
-449 TPSSHGHQACLAGKQ
+449 
-464 HGEYEPVVVGADRH
+464 
-478 LAAVLLR
+478 
-485 DVPNRLHA
+485 
-493 EAMPMLV
+493 
-500 IALRGAQIA
+500 
-509 LGIFLQPRI
+509 
-518 VIILDADHGE
+518 
-528 GILFEQR
+528 
-535 QFDEPLFRIGQL
+535 
-547 RRGFD
+547 
-552 RIVDRIAEQRSDIH
+552 
-566 RRHVGQE
+566 
-573 RPIRHGGEADAAI
+573 
-586 GASALF
+586 
-592 CGEDDVKHGIAGML
+592 
-606 LGAVALH
+606 
-613 RLLQL
+613 
-618 LESCRSM
+618 
-625 LRIDFGAQCRDLML
+625 
-639 QIVREPTKRFD
+639 
-650 VLLRLQVLLMLA
+650 
-662 FQLRVD
+662 

>member
-1 MVSDQSQDE
+1 MVSEQSQDE
-10 AEQQPKIGRIPALIA
+10 TEQQPTIGRIPGLIA
-25 AVAVV
+25 AVAIV

-57 NAHESGPFNVPAI
+57 NAHESGPFNVPAS

-78 GASIAAVMWWLLR
+78 GASIAAVIWRLLR
-91 TRTTEVPSVKKAVGG
+91 TRTTTVPSVKKAVGG
-106 AIMPVWQT
+106 ALMPVWQT

-214 VKGTHV
+214 VKGTHT
-220 FYLIGKADGL
+220 FYLIGKANGL
-230 FTPDYMLFALIAGL
+230 FTPDYMVFALIAGL

-257 QWAERNKPSGAGI
+257 QWAEKNKPSGAGI

-324 VTLLTIRSG
+324 VTLMTIRSG

-405 ISLAV
+405 IGLAV

-434 ADRQPSHC
+434 ADR
-442 RLAILTW
+442 
-449 TPSSHGHQACLAGKQ
+449 
-464 HGEYEPVVVGADRH
+464 
-478 LAAVLLR
+478 
-485 DVPNRLHA
+485 
-493 EAMPMLV
+493 
-500 IALRGAQIA
+500 
-509 LGIFLQPRI
+509 
-518 VIILDADHGE
+518 
-528 GILFEQR
+528 
-535 QFDEPLFRIGQL
+535 
-547 RRGFD
+547 
-552 RIVDRIAEQRSDIH
+552 
-566 RRHVGQE
+566 
-573 RPIRHGGEADAAI
+573 
-586 GASALF
+586 
-592 CGEDDVKHGIAGML
+592 
-606 LGAVALH
+606 
-613 RLLQL
+613 
-618 LESCRSM
+618 
-625 LRIDFGAQCRDLML
+625 
-639 QIVREPTKRFD
+639 
-650 VLLRLQVLLMLA
+650 
-662 FQLRVD
+662 

>member
-1 MVSDQSQDE
+1 MGEARVSKQSQDE
-10 AEQQPKIGRIPALIA
+10 TEQQPNIGRIPALIA
-25 AVAVV
+25 AVAIV

-57 NAHESGPFNVPAI
+57 NAHESGPFNMPAI

-78 GASIAAVMWWLLR
+78 GASIAAVIWWLLR
-91 TRTTEVPSVKKAVGG
+91 TRTTTVPSVKKAVGG
-106 AIMPVWQT
+106 ALMPVWQT

-199 LAFACSA
+199 LTFACSA

-214 VKGTHV
+214 VKGTHT
-220 FYLIGKADGL
+220 FYLIGKANGL
-230 FTPDYMLFALIAGL
+230 FTPDYMVFALIAGL
-244 MLGVAGALFRRGS
+244 MLGTAGALFRRGS
-257 QWAERNKPSGAGI
+257 QWAEKNKPSGAGI

-324 VTLLTIRSG
+324 VTLMTIRSG

-405 ISLAV
+405 IGLAV

-434 ADRQPSHC
+434 ADR
-442 RLAILTW
+442 
-449 TPSSHGHQACLAGKQ
+449 
-464 HGEYEPVVVGADRH
+464 
-478 LAAVLLR
+478 
-485 DVPNRLHA
+485 
-493 EAMPMLV
+493 
-500 IALRGAQIA
+500 
-509 LGIFLQPRI
+509 
-518 VIILDADHGE
+518 
-528 GILFEQR
+528 
-535 QFDEPLFRIGQL
+535 
-547 RRGFD
+547 
-552 RIVDRIAEQRSDIH
+552 
-566 RRHVGQE
+566 
-573 RPIRHGGEADAAI
+573 
-586 GASALF
+586 
-592 CGEDDVKHGIAGML
+592 
-606 LGAVALH
+606 
-613 RLLQL
+613 
-618 LESCRSM
+618 
-625 LRIDFGAQCRDLML
+625 
-639 QIVREPTKRFD
+639 
-650 VLLRLQVLLMLA
+650 
-662 FQLRVD
+662 

>member
-78 GASIAAVMWWLLR
+78 GAAIAAVIWWLLR
-91 TRTTEVPSVKKAVGG
+91 TRTTTVPSVKKAVGG
-106 AIMPVWQT
+106 ALMPVWQT

-149 RWVRLGAKDTRML
+149 RWVRLDVKDTRML

-194 LETVT
+194 LETVS

-214 VKGTHV
+214 VKGTHT
-220 FYLIGKADGL
+220 FYLIGEADGL
-230 FTPDYMLFALIAGL
+230 FTPDYMVFALVAGL
-244 MLGVAGALFRRGS
+244 MLGAAGALFRRGS
-257 QWAERNKPSGAGI
+257 QWAEKNKPSGAGI

-284 AIAVPQV
+284 AIVVPQV

-324 VTLLTIRSG
+324 VTLLTIRS
-333 ASGGVLQPGIALGAS
+333 GAS

-405 ISLAV
+405 IGLAV

-434 ADRQPSHC
+434 ADR
-442 RLAILTW
+442 
-449 TPSSHGHQACLAGKQ
+449 
-464 HGEYEPVVVGADRH
+464 
-478 LAAVLLR
+478 
-485 DVPNRLHA
+485 
-493 EAMPMLV
+493 
-500 IALRGAQIA
+500 
-509 LGIFLQPRI
+509 
-518 VIILDADHGE
+518 
-528 GILFEQR
+528 
-535 QFDEPLFRIGQL
+535 
-547 RRGFD
+547 
-552 RIVDRIAEQRSDIH
+552 
-566 RRHVGQE
+566 
-573 RPIRHGGEADAAI
+573 
-586 GASALF
+586 
-592 CGEDDVKHGIAGML
+592 
-606 LGAVALH
+606 
-613 RLLQL
+613 
-618 LESCRSM
+618 
-625 LRIDFGAQCRDLML
+625 
-639 QIVREPTKRFD
+639 
-650 VLLRLQVLLMLA
+650 
-662 FQLRVD
+662 

>member
-1 MVSDQSQDE
+1 MVSKQSQE
-10 AEQQPKIGRIPALIA
+10 ETESRPNIGRIPALIA
-25 AVAVV
+25 AVAIV

-57 NAHESGPFNVPAI
+57 NAHESGPFNVPAL
-70 RRAISVTV
+70 RRLISVTV
-78 GASIAAVMWWLLR
+78 GAAIAAVIWWLLR
-91 TRTTEVPSVKKAVGG
+91 TRTTTVPSVKKAVGG
-106 AIMPVWQT
+106 ALMPVWQT

-206 LASWVASL
+206 FASWVASL
-214 VKGTHV
+214 VKGTHT
-220 FYLIGKADGL
+220 FYLIGKANGL
-230 FTPDYMLFALIAGL
+230 FTPDYMVFALIAGL

-257 QWAERNKPSGAGI
+257 QWAEKNKPSGAGI

-324 VTLLTIRSG
+324 VTLMTIRSG

-405 ISLAV
+405 IGLAV

-434 ADRQPSHC
+434 ADR
-442 RLAILTW
+442 
-449 TPSSHGHQACLAGKQ
+449 
-464 HGEYEPVVVGADRH
+464 
-478 LAAVLLR
+478 
-485 DVPNRLHA
+485 
-493 EAMPMLV
+493 
-500 IALRGAQIA
+500 
-509 LGIFLQPRI
+509 
-518 VIILDADHGE
+518 
-528 GILFEQR
+528 
-535 QFDEPLFRIGQL
+535 
-547 RRGFD
+547 
-552 RIVDRIAEQRSDIH
+552 
-566 RRHVGQE
+566 
-573 RPIRHGGEADAAI
+573 
-586 GASALF
+586 
-592 CGEDDVKHGIAGML
+592 
-606 LGAVALH
+606 
-613 RLLQL
+613 
-618 LESCRSM
+618 
-625 LRIDFGAQCRDLML
+625 
-639 QIVREPTKRFD
+639 
-650 VLLRLQVLLMLA
+650 
-662 FQLRVD
+662 

>member
-1 MVSDQSQDE
+1 
-10 AEQQPKIGRIPALIA
+10 
-25 AVAVV
+25 
-30 GIAIG
+30 
-35 AAAGLLTLM
+35 
-44 LYQVERFALGYIE
+44 
-57 NAHESGPFNVPAI
+57 
-70 RRAISVTV
+70 
-78 GASIAAVMWWLLR
+78 
-91 TRTTEVPSVKKAVGG
+91 
-106 AIMPVWQT
+106 
-114 IVHVLLQ
+114 
-121 IFIVGT
+121 
-127 GMSIGRE
+127 
-134 VAPRE
+134 
-139 LGAMFGQRFA
+139 
-149 RWVRLGAKDTRML
+149 ML

-206 LASWVASL
+206 FASWVASL
-214 VKGTHV
+214 VKGTHT

-230 FTPDYMLFALIAGL
+230 FTPDYMVFALIAGL

-257 QWAERNKPSGAGI
+257 QWAEKNKPSGAGI

-324 VTLLTIRSG
+324 VTLMTIRSG

-405 ISLAV
+405 IGLAV

-434 ADRQPSHC
+434 ADR
-442 RLAILTW
+442 
-449 TPSSHGHQACLAGKQ
+449 
-464 HGEYEPVVVGADRH
+464 
-478 LAAVLLR
+478 
-485 DVPNRLHA
+485 
-493 EAMPMLV
+493 
-500 IALRGAQIA
+500 
-509 LGIFLQPRI
+509 
-518 VIILDADHGE
+518 
-528 GILFEQR
+528 
-535 QFDEPLFRIGQL
+535 
-547 RRGFD
+547 
-552 RIVDRIAEQRSDIH
+552 
-566 RRHVGQE
+566 
-573 RPIRHGGEADAAI
+573 
-586 GASALF
+586 
-592 CGEDDVKHGIAGML
+592 
-606 LGAVALH
+606 
-613 RLLQL
+613 
-618 LESCRSM
+618 
-625 LRIDFGAQCRDLML
+625 
-639 QIVREPTKRFD
+639 
-650 VLLRLQVLLMLA
+650 
-662 FQLRVD
+662 

>member
-1 MVSDQSQDE
+1 MGEARVSKQSQDE
-10 AEQQPKIGRIPALIA
+10 TEQQPNIGRIPALIA
-25 AVAVV
+25 AVAIV

-57 NAHESGPFNVPAI
+57 NAHESGLFNMPAI

-78 GASIAAVMWWLLR
+78 GASIAAVIWWLLR
-91 TRTTEVPSVKKAVGG
+91 TRTTTVPSVKKAVGG
-106 AIMPVWQT
+106 ALMPVWQT

-149 RWVRLGAKDTRML
+149 RWVRLDAKDTRML

-214 VKGTHV
+214 VKGTHT
-220 FYLIGKADGL
+220 FYLIGKANGL
-230 FTPDYMLFALIAGL
+230 FTPDYMVFALIAGL
-244 MLGVAGALFRRGS
+244 LLGVAGALFRRGS
-257 QWAERNKPSGAGI
+257 QWAEKNKPSGAGI

-324 VTLLTIRSG
+324 VTLMTIRSG

-405 ISLAV
+405 IGLAV

-434 ADRQPSHC
+434 ADR
-442 RLAILTW
+442 
-449 TPSSHGHQACLAGKQ
+449 
-464 HGEYEPVVVGADRH
+464 
-478 LAAVLLR
+478 
-485 DVPNRLHA
+485 
-493 EAMPMLV
+493 
-500 IALRGAQIA
+500 
-509 LGIFLQPRI
+509 
-518 VIILDADHGE
+518 
-528 GILFEQR
+528 
-535 QFDEPLFRIGQL
+535 
-547 RRGFD
+547 
-552 RIVDRIAEQRSDIH
+552 
-566 RRHVGQE
+566 
-573 RPIRHGGEADAAI
+573 
-586 GASALF
+586 
-592 CGEDDVKHGIAGML
+592 
-606 LGAVALH
+606 
-613 RLLQL
+613 
-618 LESCRSM
+618 
-625 LRIDFGAQCRDLML
+625 
-639 QIVREPTKRFD
+639 
-650 VLLRLQVLLMLA
+650 
-662 FQLRVD
+662 

>member
-106 AIMPVWQT
+106 ALMPVWQT

-149 RWVRLGAKDTRML
+149 RWVRLDAKDTRML

-214 VKGTHV
+214 VKGTHT
-220 FYLIGKADGL
+220 FYLIGEADGL
-230 FTPDYMLFALIAGL
+230 FTPDYMVFALVAGL
-244 MLGVAGALFRRGS
+244 MLGAAGAL
-257 QWAERNKPSGAGI
+257 
-270 LWMMPLAGL
+270 
-279 LTGVV
+279 
-284 AIAVPQV
+284 
-291 MGNGRATA
+291 
-299 QLSFSSKA
+299 
-307 DLAVIPVLLL
+307 
-317 SFVAKAI
+317 
-324 VTLLTIRSG
+324 SG

-405 ISLAV
+405 IGLAV

-434 ADRQPSHC
+434 ADR
-442 RLAILTW
+442 
-449 TPSSHGHQACLAGKQ
+449 
-464 HGEYEPVVVGADRH
+464 
-478 LAAVLLR
+478 
-485 DVPNRLHA
+485 
-493 EAMPMLV
+493 
-500 IALRGAQIA
+500 
-509 LGIFLQPRI
+509 
-518 VIILDADHGE
+518 
-528 GILFEQR
+528 
-535 QFDEPLFRIGQL
+535 
-547 RRGFD
+547 
-552 RIVDRIAEQRSDIH
+552 
-566 RRHVGQE
+566 
-573 RPIRHGGEADAAI
+573 
-586 GASALF
+586 
-592 CGEDDVKHGIAGML
+592 
-606 LGAVALH
+606 
-613 RLLQL
+613 
-618 LESCRSM
+618 
-625 LRIDFGAQCRDLML
+625 
-639 QIVREPTKRFD
+639 
-650 VLLRLQVLLMLA
+650 
-662 FQLRVD
+662 